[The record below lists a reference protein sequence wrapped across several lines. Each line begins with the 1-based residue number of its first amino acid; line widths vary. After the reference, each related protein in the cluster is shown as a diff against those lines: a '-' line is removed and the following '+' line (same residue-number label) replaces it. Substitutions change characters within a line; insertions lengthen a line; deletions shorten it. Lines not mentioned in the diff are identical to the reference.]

1 MFYCQHVLGMGHV
14 IRSLEIIHALEAFA
28 VTFINGGAAL
38 PELRLPPVA
47 HIINLPAISSDGEF
61 EALRLADSSQSLEH
75 IQEERR
81 DLLLSTFATLQ
92 PDVLIIELFPFG
104 RIRFANELI
113 PLLARIRLNAAPTIV
128 VCSLRDILVGK
139 SDQVRHE
146 EWVCSLMN
154 RYFDLLLVHSDPRF
168 QQLTETFSR
177 TRDLTCPVVYTG
189 FVAQPVKPEPLAGLS
204 GIPEPLKDS
213 PLIVVSIGGGR
224 VGYELLESAIK
235 AKLLLVATVPCRM
248 VVFTGPYLPQEQ
260 FDALQTLT
268 QGHPQLS
275 LIRYS
280 PDFLSYLNLADLSI
294 SMAGYNTCMNLVAT
308 NTKALV
314 FPFKGRGNE
323 EQTIRAKKLEALG
336 IVRIISE
343 ADLNPENLSS
353 LITDLLKDSTQATA
367 LSLNTQGATKTASV
381 LETFLKKGHH
391 TPMAQSQ
398 SVPRSTEPT
407 PDWQR
412 ELSHSL
418 DAIQETGKSL
428 HLFLRNDDIDTDEDT
443 LRTLCDVTL
452 SRGIPLNL
460 EVIPGNLTPSTI
472 RFLKNLKRI
481 NPSLIELDQHG
492 WRHTNHEQEGRK
504 CEFGASRNF
513 EEQLQDIARGK
524 TILEDALAERFFP
537 VFTPPWN
544 RGTADTFRVLDELGF
559 LVLSKDRSK
568 QAVTGYGFREIST
581 TLDLYQW
588 KTGPAMKS
596 PLVIAKALD
605 SQFNEL
611 ETIGL
616 LLHHK
621 VMDAEAFSFLD
632 ALLKLLRAYS
642 CIHFHTFQTLLTIP
656 EPAVSLAGSQ

>member
-14 IRSLEIIHALEAFA
+14 IRSLEIIHALKSFD

-38 PELRLPPVA
+38 PELRLPPFA
-47 HIINLPAISSDGEF
+47 NMINLPAISSDGEF
-61 EALRLADSSQSLEH
+61 ETLRHDDSSQSLEQ
-75 IQEERR
+75 IQGERR

-92 PDVLIIELFPFG
+92 PDVLILELFPFG

-113 PLLARIRLNAAPTIV
+113 PLLARIRLNAAPTTV

-146 EWVCSLMN
+146 AWVCSLMN
-154 RYFDLLLVHSDPRF
+154 RYFNLLLVHSDPRF
-168 QQLTETFSR
+168 QQLAETFSR
-177 TRDLTCPVVYTG
+177 TQDLTCPVVYTG
-189 FVAQPVKPEPLAGLS
+189 FVAQPVEPKPLAELP
-204 GIPEPLKDS
+204 GIPETPKGS

-235 AKLLLVATVPCRM
+235 AKLLLAATVPCRM

-260 FDALQTLT
+260 FDALQILT
-268 QGHPQLS
+268 QEHPQLS

-314 FPFKGRGNE
+314 LPFKGRGNE

-343 ADLNPENLSS
+343 DNLKPENLGT
-353 LITDLLKDSTQATA
+353 LVTDLLNNPAQDTA
-367 LSLNTQGATKTASV
+367 LSLDTQGATKTASV
-381 LETFLKKGHH
+381 LESFLKQRHR
-391 TPMAQSQ
+391 TPMTQAQ
-398 SVPRSTEPT
+398 SVPSSTKST

-412 ELSHSL
+412 ELTHSL
-418 DAIQETGKSL
+418 NALQESGKIIQ
-428 HLFLRNDDIDTDEDT
+428 LFLRDDDIDSDEDT
-443 LRTLCDVTL
+443 LRTLCDITL

-513 EEQLQDIARGK
+513 QEQLQDIARGK
-524 TILEDALAERFFP
+524 ALLEDALAERFFP

-544 RGTADTFRVLDELGF
+544 RGTADTFRALDELGF
-559 LVLSKDRSK
+559 LVLSKDRGK
-568 QAVTGYGFREIST
+568 QAVTGYRFREIST

-588 KTGPAMKS
+588 KTGPSMKS
-596 PLVIAKALD
+596 PMVIAKALD

-632 ALLKLLRAYS
+632 ALLKLLRACS

-656 EPAVSLAGSQ
+656 EPAVSLAGSR

>member
-14 IRSLEIIHALEAFA
+14 IRSLEIIHALKSFD
-28 VTFINGGAAL
+28 VTFINGGEAI
-38 PELRLPPVA
+38 PELRLPPFA
-47 HIINLPAISSDGEF
+47 NIINLPAISSDGEF
-61 EALRLADSSQSLEH
+61 ESLRLADSSQSLEH
-75 IQEERR
+75 IQKERR
-81 DLLLSTFATLQ
+81 DLLLSTFAKLQ
-92 PDVLIIELFPFG
+92 PDVLILELFPFG

-113 PLLARIRLNAAPTIV
+113 PLLAHIRLNDIPTTV

-168 QQLTETFSR
+168 QQLAETFSR
-177 TRDLTCPVVYTG
+177 TQDLTCPVVYTG
-189 FVAQPVKPEPLAGLS
+189 FVAQPVEPKPLTELP
-204 GIPEPLKDS
+204 GIPETPKNS
-213 PLIVVSIGGGR
+213 PLIVASIGGGR

-235 AKLLLVATVPCRM
+235 AKLFLAATVPCRM

-260 FDALQTLT
+260 FDALQILT
-268 QGHPQLS
+268 QEHPHLS

-280 PDFLSYLNLADLSI
+280 PAFLSYLHLADLSI

-314 FPFKGRGNE
+314 LPFKGRGNE

-343 ADLNPENLSS
+343 DNLKPENLST
-353 LITDLLKDSTQATA
+353 LMTDLLNNPTQDTA
-367 LSLNTQGATKTASV
+367 LSLDMQGATKTASV
-381 LETFLKKGHH
+381 LETFLEKRRCTRAHR
-391 TPMAQSQ
+391 SQ
-398 SVPRSTEPT
+398 SAPLSTEST
-407 PDWQR
+407 PEWQR
-412 ELSHSL
+412 ELTNSL
-418 DAIQETGKSL
+418 NSIQECGKIL
-428 HLFLRNDDIDTDEDT
+428 HLFLRDDDIDSDEDT
-443 LRTLCDVTL
+443 LRTLWDVTL

-524 TILEDALAERFFP
+524 TFLEDALAERFFP

-559 LVLSKDRSK
+559 LVLSKDRG
-568 QAVTGYGFREIST
+568 QHAVTGYRFREIST

-596 PLVIAKALD
+596 PMVIAKTLA
-605 SQFNEL
+605 SQFHEL

-621 VMDAEAFSFLD
+621 VMDAEAFLFLE